1 MAGPRRRSRTEREDG
16 GEARPDPDLGT
27 YVSSLA
33 NAVYK
38 GIAAEV
44 ARYDLS
50 PLDIQLLMICLERNE
65 CAATQL
71 AQLLPVDASRI
82 SRIVTGLAD
91 RGLLR
96 RRRLR
101 SDRRVVMLRLSP
113 RGHELTVQVT
123 EHMQAYYARLTQGLN
138 EREMRAFAT
147 TAQRI
152 SGNYAA
158 IAEAE
163 ESA

>member
-1 MAGPRRRSRTEREDG
+1 MAGPRRRSRSEREDG

-113 RGHELTVQVT
+113 RGQELTVLVT
-123 EHMQAYYARLTQGLN
+123 EHMQAYYARLTHGLN
-138 EREMRAFAT
+138 EREMRAFAR

-158 IAEAE
+158 IVEAE

>member
-1 MAGPRRRSRTEREDG
+1 MAGPRRRSRSERGDG
-16 GEARPDPDLGT
+16 GEERPDPDLGT

-113 RGHELTVQVT
+113 HGQELTVQVT
-123 EHMQAYYARLTQGLN
+123 EHMQEYYARLTRGLN
-138 EREMRAFAT
+138 EREMRTFAR

-158 IAEAE
+158 MVEAE

>member
-113 RGHELTVQVT
+113 HGHELTVQVA
-123 EHMQAYYARLTQGLN
+123 EHMQAYYARLTHGLN
-138 EREMRAFAT
+138 EREMRAFAR

-152 SGNYAA
+152 SGNYATMV
-158 IAEAE
+158 EAE